1 MNGVDSSGKYYNP
14 IMVNDWGD
22 PHLNGQQLAPYASI
36 PYGNST
42 IGDAGC
48 EALSCYNMLIDLGMF
63 EPLSNVVSY
72 FSNRF
77 LTVPFSGFGKGGK
90 WGASPTDIESFL
102 VSRKIN
108 YQRLTNLQM
117 SLFDKCGPVAGI
129 YILSYMNEDPFHNG
143 MHTIEVVCDGEKY
156 TAYNWKVNRRGSTEK
171 GSIYEFIPDIVLG
184 CPVVVSVFYIP
195 NET

>member
-1 MNGVDSSGKYYNP
+1 
-14 IMVNDWGD
+14 
-22 PHLNGQQLAPYASI
+22 
-36 PYGNST
+36 
-42 IGDAGC
+42 
-48 EALSCYNMLIDLGMF
+48 
-63 EPLSNVVSY
+63 
-72 FSNRF
+72 
-77 LTVPFSGFGKGGK
+77 
-90 WGASPTDIESFL
+90 
-102 VSRKIN
+102 
-108 YQRLTNLQM
+108 M

>member
-77 LTVPFSGFGKGGK
+77 LTVPFSGF
-90 WGASPTDIESFL
+90 
-102 VSRKIN
+102 
-108 YQRLTNLQM
+108 
-117 SLFDKCGPVAGI
+117 
-129 YILSYMNEDPFHNG
+129 
-143 MHTIEVVCDGEKY
+143 
-156 TAYNWKVNRRGSTEK
+156 EK
-171 GSIYEFIPDIVLG
+171 GESGAQAQLILKAFWYRERLIIRDLRIFR
-184 CPVVVSVFYIP
+184 
-195 NET
+195 